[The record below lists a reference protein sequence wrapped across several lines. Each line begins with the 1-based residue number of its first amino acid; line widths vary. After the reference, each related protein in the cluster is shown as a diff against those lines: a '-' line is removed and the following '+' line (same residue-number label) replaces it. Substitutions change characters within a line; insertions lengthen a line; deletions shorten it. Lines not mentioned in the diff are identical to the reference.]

1 MSPCLQS
8 LFQVKGYMFVK
19 QSIHFGRYAVITSR
33 CFTRFSFLESVNQN
47 RGIETILVIGGSDV

>member
-1 MSPCLQS
+1 
-8 LFQVKGYMFVK
+8 MFVK